1 MRLRWR
7 AEAMAGAAE
16 KTWIEAATL
25 ARNHAVCGRSGFAVG
40 AAAEQL
46 GEEAKKNQFD
56 IARATLGSAVGAFGG
71 LTSPVLAYASDL
83 FSSNQNAAA
92 ARYVAGGNK
101 AGGTASGIM
110 STIGSIAMAAGTA
123 Y

>member
-1 MRLRWR
+1 M
-7 AEAMAGAAE
+7 
-16 KTWIEAATL
+16 
-25 ARNHAVCGRSGFAVG
+25 G

-46 GEEAKKNQFD
+46 GQEAAKSRFD
-56 IARATLGSAVGAFGG
+56 IARGALGSAVSSFAS
-71 LTSPVLAYASDL
+71 LTNPVLAYASDL
-83 FSSNQNAAA
+83 FSSNQNASAA
-92 ARYVAGGNK
+92 QSVAGANK